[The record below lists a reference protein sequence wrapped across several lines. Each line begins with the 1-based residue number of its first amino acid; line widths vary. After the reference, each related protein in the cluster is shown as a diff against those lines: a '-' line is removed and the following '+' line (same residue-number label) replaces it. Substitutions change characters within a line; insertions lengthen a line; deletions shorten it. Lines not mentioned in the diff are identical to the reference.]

1 MTNIVENLL
10 KDKNVTYRIQGA
22 DFVTLCLNPEHEDT
36 NPSMRIDKIDGK
48 FHCLSCGFKGNIFKY
63 FGILTNHTSI
73 RVAKLKEKL
82 RELKELTKE
91 LDYPEGYRP
100 LNKEFRGI
108 SIETLKHFEAFTC
121 TGELEDRVVF
131 PMREITGKIA
141 VFVGRHALS
150 AGNPRYMIKPAG
162 ASLPLFP
169 SIIPNVKSLVLVE
182 GMFDM
187 INLYDKGLTNVVSI
201 NGTNALNSSAA
212 QKLFPYKVSGVEKIF
227 LLMDGDDA
235 GREAATRLQPILE
248 ALEFTVEIITVA
260 DGTDPGDM
268 SKEDVDMIREYIK

>member
-22 DFVTLCLNPEHEDT
+22 DFVTLCLNPEHEDN
-36 NPSMRIDKIDGK
+36 NPSMRIDKVDGK

-82 RELKELTKE
+82 RELKELSKE

-100 LNKEFRGI
+100 LNREFRGI
-108 SIETLKHFEAFTC
+108 SVETLKYFEAFTC
-121 TGELEDRVVF
+121 TGDLEDRVVF

-150 AGNPRYMIKPAG
+150 AGNPRYMNKPAG
-162 ASLPLFP
+162 ATLPMFP
-169 SIIPNVKSLVLVE
+169 SSIKCENLVLVE

-187 INLYDKGLTNVVSI
+187 LNLYDKGMRNVVSI
-201 NGTNALNSSAA
+201 NGTNALTSSAK
-212 QKLFPYKVSGVEKIF
+212 QKLAPFKMQGTTKIF
-227 LLMDGDDA
+227 ILFDGDNA
-235 GREAATRLQPILE
+235 GREAADKLKPLLE
-248 ALEFTVEIITVA
+248 ELEFTVEIITMA
-260 DGTDPGDM
+260 DGTDPGEM
-268 SKEDVDMIREYIK
+268 SQEDVRELMEYVK